1 MATIWKGSDVSAA
14 IDARAKEAADKL
26 KRRGVQPTLA
36 IVRVGESGDDVAYE
50 RGAVKRAE
58 SVDVRV
64 VKYVLS
70 QQVAERDLIRR
81 VRGLSRSRGV
91 HGILLLRPL
100 PDGIDDARVFSAI
113 APEKDVDGV
122 TAGSLAGVFAQTGL
136 GFPPCTAEACMEI
149 LDYYGVDPAGKRAVV
164 VGRSLVVGR
173 PLSMLLL
180 GRNATVTLCH
190 TKTAD
195 LAAVTRGADILIA
208 ATGKPGLICGE
219 HVSPGQVVLDVGI
232 NFTADGKLAGDVR
245 FDEVMP
251 VVAAVTPVP
260 GGVGTV
266 TTSVLI
272 WHVVTAAMR
281 MHRG

>member
-208 ATGKPGLICGE
+208 AAGKPGLICGE

>member
-1 MATIWKGSDVSAA
+1 MATIWKGSDVSVA

-208 ATGKPGLICGE
+208 AAGKPGLICGE
-219 HVSPGQVVLDVGI
+219 HVSPGQIVLDVGI

>member
-1 MATIWKGSDVSAA
+1 MATIWKGSDVSVA
-14 IDARAKEAADKL
+14 IDARTREAADKL
-26 KRRGVQPTLA
+26 SRRGVQPTLA

-58 SVDVRV
+58 SVGVRV
-64 VKYVLS
+64 VKYALP
-70 QQVAERDLIRR
+70 QHVAERDLIRR
-81 VRGLSRSRGV
+81 IRLLGRSRGV

-100 PDGIDDARVFSAI
+100 PDGIGSERVFAAI
-113 APEKDVDGV
+113 AQEKDVDGV

-136 GFPPCTAEACMEI
+136 GFPPCTAEACIEI

-180 GRNATVTLCH
+180 TRNATVTVCH
-190 TKTAD
+190 TQTAD
-195 LAAVTRGADILIA
+195 LAAVTRGADILVA
-208 ATGKPGLICGE
+208 AAGKPGLICGE
-219 HVSPGQVVLDVGI
+219 HVSPGQVVIDVGI
-232 NFTADGKLAGDVR
+232 NFTSGGKLAGDVR

-251 VVAAVTPVP
+251 VVSAVTPVP

-266 TTSVLI
+266 TTSVLA

-281 MHRG
+281 MQRS

>member
-1 MATIWKGSDVSAA
+1 MATIWKGSDVSVA
-14 IDARAKEAADKL
+14 IDARTREAADQL

-36 IVRVGESGDDVAYE
+36 IVRVGESGDDVTYE

-58 SVDVRV
+58 SVGVRI
-64 VKYVLS
+64 VKYALP

-81 VRGLSRSRGV
+81 VRLLSRSRGV

-100 PDGIDDARVFSAI
+100 PDGIDEERVFSAI

-180 GRNATVTLCH
+180 GRNATVTVCH
-190 TKTAD
+190 TKTPD
-195 LAAVTRGADILIA
+195 LPAVTRGADILIA
-208 ATGKPGLICGE
+208 AAGKPGLICGE

-251 VVAAVTPVP
+251 VVSAITPVP

-266 TTSVLI
+266 TTSVLV
-272 WHVVTAAMR
+272 WHVVTAAVR
-281 MHRG
+281 AHRG